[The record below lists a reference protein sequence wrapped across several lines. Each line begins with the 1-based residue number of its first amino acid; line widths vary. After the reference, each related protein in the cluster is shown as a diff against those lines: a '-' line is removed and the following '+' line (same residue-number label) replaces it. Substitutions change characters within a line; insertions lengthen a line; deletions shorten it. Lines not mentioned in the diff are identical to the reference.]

1 MIDLCTSQMH
11 AANVLDR
18 PYAADHHQILGR
30 WPRLLTVTED
40 ASLQLDPASGLTR
53 AQATL
58 TSGRPL
64 REVAR
69 WNASISGCG
78 GVQQAIRSELVDAQG
93 TDLR

>member
-1 MIDLCTSQMH
+1 MIELSTSRMH
-11 AANVLDR
+11 VATVLDR
-18 PYAADHHQILGR
+18 PYAADPHQILGR
-30 WPRLLTVTED
+30 WPSLLTVTED
-40 ASLQLDPASGLTR
+40 ASLQPAR

-69 WNASISGCG
+69 WDASIRRCD
-78 GVQQAIRSELVDAQG
+78 GVPPATTIELVDAQG

>member
-1 MIDLCTSQMH
+1 MIELSTSRMH
-11 AANVLDR
+11 VATVLDR
-18 PYAADHHQILGR
+18 WHAADHQTLDH
-30 WPRLLTVTED
+30 WPSLLTVTED
-40 ASLQLDPASGLTR
+40 ASLQLDPASGPAR

-69 WNASISGCG
+69 WDASIRRCD
-78 GVQQAIRSELVDAQG
+78 GVPPATTIELVDAQG